1 MHRNGQKNNILLT
14 YFVQLTDMVRFVMFD
29 KAQIEVA
36 KIITRF
42 VKLVSKAQIELV
54 NKDTIKSLMNLICNV
69 VIFENWQKNC

>member
-1 MHRNGQKNNILLT
+1 
-14 YFVQLTDMVRFVMFD
+14 MFD

-69 VIFENWQKNC
+69 VIFENSQKNC